1 MKSPLTMFGNA
12 KIALAFSESALAAG
26 SQFIGRLLGI
36 TFESATRIVA

>member
-26 SQFIGRLLGI
+26 SQFMGRLLGI
-36 TFESATRIVA
+36 AFESATRIVA